1 VNCFGIGFDAQVSKR
16 ANQFYFKKWLHRL
29 HLSSLLY
36 LLSLLYE
43 LVRYKPIELTME
55 VDGEPIHFERVFL
68 LTINNHPYFVGG
80 MKINPLAHNNGQ
92 TLSIFVIASI
102 SKWKMLALLGTVFT
116 SKYLQFNGVN
126 T

>member
-1 VNCFGIGFDAQVSKR
+1 PLSTLIPHLYTAPSTTDIYTLSLHDALPILGEFTPQQRKRRFFVNCFGIGFDAQVSKR

-55 VDGEPIHFERVFL
+55 VDGEPIHFERVF
-68 LTINNHPYFVGG
+68 
-80 MKINPLAHNNGQ
+80 
-92 TLSIFVIASI
+92 
-102 SKWKMLALLGTVFT
+102 
-116 SKYLQFNGVN
+116 
-126 T
+126 

>member
-1 VNCFGIGFDAQVSKR
+1 FVNCFGIGFDAQVSKR

-43 LVRYKPIELTME
+43 LVRYISIELTME

-68 LTINNHPYFVGG
+68 LTINNHSYFVGC
-80 MKINPLAHNNGQ
+80 MIINPLTLNIIQ
-92 TLSIFVIASI
+92 TLSIIV
-102 SKWKMLALLGTVFT
+102 
-116 SKYLQFNGVN
+116 
-126 T
+126 